1 MKASKI
7 LAGLSALSIAAS
19 MLSMVA
25 AADDDVAGTAPTG
38 ADEGSAYGIAGED
51 PDPEGGD
58 VTEVEETTGTADDA
72 DYKFGGKTYAGFN
85 FGAKGWIGYKGVGT
99 FANKGAFIGWPGWG
113 VSSFPTYWELYEDYL
128 KYRDSAWEV
137 WGTKQDNTIPG
148 YIVFQFDDAKKY
160 VIPITVDKNGQ
171 VVTDKIPVFD
181 RENIEKIYFLFEVSD
196 APQFDI
202 ALDKVTVGDA
212 EVKIEKDYL
221 KGKDVL
227 RDASGNPVFDAS
239 GNYIEA
245 PFKLKTSGAGNV
257 IDETLDTD
265 VVVDQPMFYQATIY
279 DKYSLN
285 PNDFDNDYKFDDK
298 KALSATNH
306 DETPINHKVFFF
318 GNRVQFTFTVSG
330 IGSTWEAVHQGE
342 QNNGGD
348 QEGKTHTHV
357 EVEMAGDLVVTD
369 QQAKNLDARSIN
381 PKFRDTQ
388 ECSKDLYDALMKVY
402 SEDPDHKTD
411 AEIKF
416 KTVSDKNGI
425 LVANFLNVWELDT
438 DKDGNAAHW
447 LKDFV
452 KVYETDANGNKK
464 LVATEPVYVK
474 KQKVHVTKKTET
486 PKQKP
491 VSKPILDHYEN
502 PSAEKEEDK
511 QPVWKK
517 EANDPKTNQHEN
529 INVKCDGESKLWY
542 FADGDFGKEPVYGVP
557 YAKDVEVKYEDKEEE
572 HWVYDYRADTA
583 NGIAKN
589 GHALGENSEDL
600 GVGPYDGETKF
611 LADDKVEEAYCWH
624 PYFVTENG
632 LVDIVTKN
640 YLGNYKTNVPDYNS
654 LTDAQIKYLSDNNG
668 MYYNDNIHSAAYGHF
683 VVFGDNTLREY
694 SYRIKAD
701 AVKAMLEAV
710 QRSKVARDDFVA
722 RHGADDIEG
731 FNKDWESVDPY
742 YLDYQAAHDNEIQTP
757 DNDSH
762 FEHHRA
768 VHGAIWLQVCDG
780 NRICDVS
787 VHAHTDITKHDDIPK
802 LYGKENYEA
811 MYPKKPADSSSAA
824 SAAAAQPTAAAE
836 ATDANAESGAAAG
849 FGIAGLLLAG
859 AAMVCAKKKS

>member
-85 FGAKGWIGYKGVGT
+85 FGAKGWTGYKGVGT
-99 FANKGAFIGWPGWG
+99 FATKGAFIGWPGWG

-452 KVYETDANGNKK
+452 KVYETDADGNKK

-474 KQKVHVTKKTET
+474 KQKVQVEKK
-486 PKQKP
+486 KY
-491 VSKPILDHYEN
+491 V
-502 PSAEKEEDK
+502 EKEFQVAVPSGKDSNGNDIYEKGTDGKYPFKTLK
-511 QPVWKK
+511 QP
-517 EANDPKTNQHEN
+517 
-529 INVKCDGESKLWY
+529 CDGGEYMYTDGNIYPVKQNRPDLPPES
-542 FADGDFGKEPVYGVP
+542 ET
-557 YAKDVEVKYEDKEEE
+557 KEEE
-572 HWVYDYRADTA
+572 HWVYDYRVGTA
-583 NGIAKN
+583 NAAKN
-589 GHALGENSEDL
+589 GHALGENSNDL
-600 GVGPYDGETKF
+600 GAGPYADGTKF

-640 YLGNYKTNVPDYNS
+640 YLGNYKTNVPEYNS